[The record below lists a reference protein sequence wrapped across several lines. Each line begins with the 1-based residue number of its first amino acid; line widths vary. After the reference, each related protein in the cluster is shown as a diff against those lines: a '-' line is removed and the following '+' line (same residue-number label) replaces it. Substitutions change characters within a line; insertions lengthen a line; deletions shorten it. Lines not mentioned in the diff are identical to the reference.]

1 MSAGLATQLGHQAKP
16 SYDQLLNIVAF
27 QALENMQLRQENTSL
42 KQENSQLKQ
51 QINSGTTFVKASLDL
66 QPEKKQAG
74 RKKKEVT
81 DERFCDALKTGFR
94 NKSGKII
101 TWIKGKVNLLKKDPS
116 YCMSLSGKKRTMAPL
131 YVTIT
136 AGVFTPT
143 NSKDARPVLE
153 GSPLERYF
161 GIANGSYSKYSIP
174 GSFQSGAIHD
184 LAESFQT
191 EVLNSA

>member
-1 MSAGLATQLGHQAKP
+1 MSAG
-16 SYDQLLNIVAF
+16 IVATLGDLSNLTKEQYISLVVF
-27 QALENMQLRQENTSL
+27 QAQENMLLKNEIASL
-42 KQENSQLKQ
+42 QQENSQLKQ
-51 QINSGTTFVKASLDL
+51 QINSGTTFVKAGPDL

-81 DERFCDALKTGFR
+81 DDSFCDALKTGFR

-131 YVTIT
+131 YVTIK

-161 GIANGSYSKYSIP
+161 GMDNGSYSKYSLP

-184 LAESFQT
+184 LTESFQT